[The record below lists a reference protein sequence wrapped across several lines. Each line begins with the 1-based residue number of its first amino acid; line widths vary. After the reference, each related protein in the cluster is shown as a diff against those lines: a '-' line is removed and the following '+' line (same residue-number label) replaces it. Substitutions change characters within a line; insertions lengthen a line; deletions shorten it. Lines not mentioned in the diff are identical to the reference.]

1 MMSDRA
7 SKSLRW
13 LAVAAVTAGVSAC
26 GPGTDELQSYID
38 QVKARPGGRIEP
50 LPEIRPAP
58 SFVYEAGSRRSPFLP
73 DTPQQRVSNDPNAVQ
88 GPDPNRPREFL
99 EQFPLDT
106 LRMVGTLRGQTGS
119 FGLVQTAD
127 GLVHRVA
134 VGNHLGQN
142 YGRISAISES
152 EIRLVEVIPDGLGS
166 FIERSAGIGLSN

>member
-1 MMSDRA
+1 MSDRA
-7 SKSLRW
+7 QKNLRW
-13 LAVAAVTAGVSAC
+13 LAVVVVAAGISAC
-26 GPGTDELQSYID
+26 GRGTDELQTYID
-38 QVKARPGGRIEP
+38 EVKARPGGRIEP

-58 SFVYEAGSRRSPFLP
+58 SFVYEAGNRRSPFMP

-106 LRMVGTLRGQTGS
+106 LRMVGTLRGRTGS

-152 EIRLVEVIPDGLGS
+152 GIQLVEVIPDGLGG
-166 FIERSAGIGLSN
+166 FIERPAGIGLSN